1 MEFISILKDVMAI
14 LFYAVS
20 ASAMIMLMISWL
32 TKKSKEAI
40 EPDVIDSDGRVL
52 YRAGKKEWIA

>member
-32 TKKSKEAI
+32 TKKSKKAI